1 MERKAVVTKRFQKN
15 TLNTYTWLLNKFSAP
30 VAFNFIE
37 RLQQRVEL
45 IIQNPEIGKPSQKT
59 KNVRSLILQPHNKIY
74 YRIKTN
80 TIELLCLFDMRKK
93 KEPY

>member
-1 MERKAVVTKRFQKN
+1 MEKKAVVTKRFQRN
-15 TLNTYTWLLNKFSAP
+15 TLNTYTWLLETFSAA
-30 VAFNFIE
+30 VAFNFINK
-37 RLQQRVEL
+37 LQQRVEL

-59 KNVRSLILQPHNKIY
+59 KTIRSLILHPHNKIY
-74 YRIKTN
+74 YRVTAN

>member
-1 MERKAVVTKRFQKN
+1 MERKAIVTKRFQRN
-15 TLNTYTWLLNKFSAP
+15 TLNTYTWLLDKFSAV
-30 VAFNFIE
+30 VAFIFLD

-45 IIQNPEIGKPSQKT
+45 IIKNPEIGKPSQKT
-59 KNVRSLILQPHNKIY
+59 KNIRSLILQPHNKIY
-74 YRIKTN
+74 YRIKPN